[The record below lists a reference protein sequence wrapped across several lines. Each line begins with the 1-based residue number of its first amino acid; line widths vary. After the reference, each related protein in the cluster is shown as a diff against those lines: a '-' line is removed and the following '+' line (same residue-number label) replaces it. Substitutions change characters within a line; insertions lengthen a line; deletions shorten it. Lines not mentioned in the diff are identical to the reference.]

1 MKRII
6 KNVTPF
12 RTYFTL
18 QHRFFYIFWAYER
31 NAKDQIME
39 FDLVEDVQSYIENNK
54 KYYKEVVKTIQ
65 TR

>member
-39 FDLVEDVQSYIENNK
+39 FDSVEDVQSYTN